1 MTSSVCKIENYVTY
15 DIVTSSSQQ
24 QRSSSDQ
31 RQVIMKENYESS
43 DSGSNDSC
51 ASSDQ
56 IEVSIP
62 EKNELFRGKLSTQNR
77 HSTPSDKKSSC
88 YSSNCL
94 INSKK
99 FEQKKKLQNEH
110 RDFQQFSIEKIL
122 GKKPIQS
129 SLCTNYSDLSVEL
142 QHLKWPIDEQTTEN
156 KEKSFHERN
165 LVMQNTQ
172 SDMNN
177 LEKRDDNH
185 LTYNKSYETIAE
197 KFPFPLNSSDFL
209 KKSYTSGIHHML
221 SLHQKQR
228 ELPNFK
234 ACQQRQNSHTSC
246 SQDLNIQNS
255 NSFSSLYAN
264 LSINNPA
271 IYLKMWQDLITR
283 KNNSVIQNNYFNKK
297 NSSNFSLNKNVIS
310 GQNGNRFT
318 FTGENNNITMRDN
331 ESPQGS
337 SVCSVTA
344 DQMVKIESGVNE
356 YEDKTTGCFF
366 IVLKTSMTLNSVK
379 TNMNKF

>member
-1 MTSSVCKIENYVTY
+1 MTSSVCQVENYVTY
-15 DIVTSSSQQ
+15 DIVTSSAQQ

-31 RQVIMKENYESS
+31 RQVTMKENYESS

-56 IEVSIP
+56 IEVPIT
-62 EKNELFRGKLSTQNR
+62 EKNELFCGKLSTQNR
-77 HSTPSDKKSSC
+77 QLTSSNNKSSS

-94 INSKK
+94 IKSKK
-99 FEQKKKLQNEH
+99 IEQKKKLQNEH
-110 RDFQQFSIEKIL
+110 TDFQQFSIEKIL
-122 GKKPIQS
+122 EKKSIQS

-142 QHLKWPIDEQTTEN
+142 QHLKWPIDEQTIEN

-172 SDMNN
+172 TEMNN
-177 LEKRDDNH
+177 LEKKDVNH
-185 LTYNKSYETIAE
+185 LTYSKNYETIAE

-209 KKSYTSGIHHML
+209 KKPYTSGIHHLL

-228 ELPNFK
+228 DLPNFK

-246 SQDLNIQNS
+246 SQDLNLQNS
-255 NSFSSLYAN
+255 NSFGSLYAN

-283 KNNSVIQNNYFNKK
+283 KNNAVVQTNYFNKK
-297 NSSNFSLNKNVIS
+297 NSLNFSLNKNVIS
-310 GQNGNRFT
+310 GQNGNKFT
-318 FTGENNNITMRDN
+318 STGENNDITMRDN

-344 DQMVKIESGVNE
+344 DQMVKIESEVNE
-356 YEDKTTGCFF
+356 YEDKTTGCFS
-366 IVLKTSMTLNSVK
+366 LC
-379 TNMNKF
+379 